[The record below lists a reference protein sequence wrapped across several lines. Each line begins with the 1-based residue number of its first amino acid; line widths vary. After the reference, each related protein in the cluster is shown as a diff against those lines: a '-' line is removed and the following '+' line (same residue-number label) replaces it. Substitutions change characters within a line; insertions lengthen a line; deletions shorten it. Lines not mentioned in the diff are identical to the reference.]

1 MNRAEFMA
9 ALEAQLRDITTEERD
24 EALKFYNEYLDE
36 AGPENEAAVLAELG
50 SPQKVACIIR
60 ANCGFGVPAVRDAA
74 EKSTAPEK
82 PEQAPV
88 PELTLDGPDWQAS
101 QAPAQ
106 ETERSWAEGQ
116 RADEEAPDG
125 FPNAQ
130 AADGAQ
136 HGPAYAYSYPQDGA
150 HRENGGRSASNR
162 TLWVILLILT
172 CPIWIGLIGGLFGGV
187 VGIVGGLCGIAFAGF
202 ATMIAGVAAFGGGVG
217 LLFTSVPSGILTM
230 GLSLLCISIGALLGA
245 GTVWVVAK
253 AGPALFRAVGS
264 LCRTLFGKVREDG
277 NDKIHKNTAEHC
289 GRLPCIGHHTLY
301 RGPVP
306 GRTAYQYPRRLGQR
320 PPCLLHRR
328 FYRR

>member
-172 CPIWIGLIGGLFGGV
+172 CPIWIGLIGGLFGG
-187 VGIVGGLCGIAFAGF
+187 
-202 ATMIAGVAAFGGGVG
+202 GVG

-264 LCRTLFGKVREDG
+264 LCRTLFGKVR
-277 NDKIHKNTAEHC
+277 
-289 GRLPCIGHHTLY
+289 
-301 RGPVP
+301 
-306 GRTAYQYPRRLGQR
+306 
-320 PPCLLHRR
+320 
-328 FYRR
+328 

>member
-187 VGIVGGLCGIAFAGF
+187 VGIVGGLCVRGLCHNDRGRGGF
-202 ATMIAGVAAFGGGVG
+202 RRRRWAAVHIRSQWYPDDG
-217 LLFTSVPSGILTM
+217 SQ
-230 GLSLLCISIGALLGA
+230 
-245 GTVWVVAK
+245 
-253 AGPALFRAVGS
+253 PAV
-264 LCRTLFGKVREDG
+264 
-277 NDKIHKNTAEHC
+277 H
-289 GRLPCIGHHTLY
+289 
-301 RGPVP
+301 
-306 GRTAYQYPRRLGQR
+306 
-320 PPCLLHRR
+320 LHRR
-328 FYRR
+328 AAGRGYGMGRGQGRSGALPCRRFAVPHPVWESEVRRQ

>member
-136 HGPAYAYSYPQDGA
+136 HGPASVSYTHLEPA
-150 HRENGGRSASNR
+150 TGGF
-162 TLWVILLILT
+162 
-172 CPIWIGLIGGLFGGV
+172 PLF
-187 VGIVGGLCGIAFAGF
+187 L
-202 ATMIAGVAAFGGGVG
+202 
-217 LLFTSVPSGILTM
+217 
-230 GLSLLCISIGALLGA
+230 
-245 GTVWVVAK
+245 
-253 AGPALFRAVGS
+253 
-264 LCRTLFGKVREDG
+264 
-277 NDKIHKNTAEHC
+277 
-289 GRLPCIGHHTLY
+289 
-301 RGPVP
+301 
-306 GRTAYQYPRRLGQR
+306 
-320 PPCLLHRR
+320 
-328 FYRR
+328 

>member
-136 HGPAYAYSYPQDGA
+136 HGPAYAYSYP
-150 HRENGGRSASNR
+150 
-162 TLWVILLILT
+162 
-172 CPIWIGLIGGLFGGV
+172 
-187 VGIVGGLCGIAFAGF
+187 
-202 ATMIAGVAAFGGGVG
+202 
-217 LLFTSVPSGILTM
+217 SGILTM

-264 LCRTLFGKVREDG
+264 LCRTLFGKVR
-277 NDKIHKNTAEHC
+277 
-289 GRLPCIGHHTLY
+289 
-301 RGPVP
+301 
-306 GRTAYQYPRRLGQR
+306 
-320 PPCLLHRR
+320 
-328 FYRR
+328 